1 VGNETIMVAAT
12 MACSSCFMV
21 AVAPWNL
28 KSPPPT
34 LSSTHKFKFKCYA
47 TTQQQSLVHNDD
59 LQALL
64 HVLYCTSLLTSSIQT
79 LLFLSYNSLLLFF
92 ADSSFRFA
100 SQSPQSTK
108 SPSTFGGSVPI
119 HSFIIHLSLLLI
131 NY

>member
-1 VGNETIMVAAT
+1 

-64 HVLYCTSLLTSSIQT
+64 QALHCTSLLTSSIPQHSF
-79 LLFLSYNSLLLFF
+79 LQLSSSSFLQILPSDLHHNLLNQPNRPQLLEVLFLF
-92 ADSSFRFA
+92 
-100 SQSPQSTK
+100 
-108 SPSTFGGSVPI
+108 I

>member
-1 VGNETIMVAAT
+1 

-28 KSPPPT
+28 KSPTTT

-79 LLFLSYNSLLLFF
+79 LLFLLTTLFFFSLQILPSDLHHNLLNQPNRPQLLEVLFLFIHLLLF
-92 ADSSFRFA
+92 
-100 SQSPQSTK
+100 
-108 SPSTFGGSVPI
+108 I
-119 HSFIIHLSLLLI
+119 SL
-131 NY
+131 YY